1 MKKGLGLLAVGGFF
15 FMLLLL
21 VCTGGS
27 DSGGSAFVA
36 MPFADED
43 EAYAYQYI
51 GSELGIPWDIVLLV
65 DGIHAY
71 AAAESDMKNYN
82 PMLTSLQFCILMEE
96 EFEAV
101 TSAEKT
107 EGEGAVE
114 SEEEAEESDE
124 PENGAATP
132 EEGSEQES
140 IAPSGE
146 TTETSGEGETQ
157 EGEEEPEISWV
168 SKGIRY
174 YTGLEEI
181 LAYLDIGEESAKLT
195 YKDAAGIV
203 TDLTQRAGDKSTE
216 EVRYEVTLLTNLDYE
231 AVLRELIGL
240 SEQYIEYAL
249 ELYDSNYLETLY
261 GYDFQYTDIEL
272 PEIVQGN
279 VTREDLARVAVS
291 LINHPYLMGG
301 KSTQA
306 GPPTGPL
313 DCSGFVDWVYMQ
325 CFGTAVGSGQLP
337 EGVAVSGTAIQWYA
351 CEAISASE
359 LKVGDL
365 GFVRD
370 PATIKN
376 GQVNHVGIY
385 LGTYEGK
392 AYWIHCGGSAYKT
405 DFAPKGRV
413 GISVASGKN
422 NYNPVDGTTFEPA
435 MNACRFKY
443 FRRPRFEFAE

>member
-1 MKKGLGLLAVGGFF
+1 MKKGLGVLAAGGCF
-15 FMLLLL
+15 FMLLFLFI
-21 VCTGGS
+21 CTGGG
-27 DSGGSAFVA
+27 DSGGSSVV
-36 MPFADED
+36 MPFAEED

-51 GSELGIPWDIVLLV
+51 GSELGTPWDIVMLA

-71 AAAESDMKNYN
+71 AAGESNLKNYN

-101 TSAEKT
+101 TFAEEET
-107 EGEGAVE
+107 EESGDTNE
-114 SEEEAEESDE
+114 SEEESGESSESESSASSEET
-124 PENGAATP
+124 AP
-132 EEGSEQES
+132 EE
-140 IAPSGE
+140 
-146 TTETSGEGETQ
+146 TTADSDDDENVDSA
-157 EGEEEPEISWV
+157 EGEEPAPEITWV
-168 SKGIRY
+168 SKEIHY

-181 LAYLDIGEESAKLT
+181 LAYLNMEKDAAKLT

-203 TDLTQRAGDKSTE
+203 TDLTQRAEDKNTE
-216 EVRYEVTLLTNLDYE
+216 EVRYEVTLLTNTDYE
-231 AVLRELIGL
+231 AVLREFIGL
-240 SEQYIEYAL
+240 SEQYIENVL
-249 ELYDSNYLETLY
+249 DLYDSNYLVALY
-261 GYDFQYTDIEL
+261 GYDFEFSDIEL
-272 PEIVQGN
+272 PAIVQGN

-301 KSTQA
+301 KSTQV

-351 CEAISASE
+351 CEAISADE

-392 AYWIHCGGSAYKT
+392 AYWIHCGGSTYKT

-422 NYNPVDGTTFEPA
+422 DYNPVDGSTFEPA
-435 MNACRFKY
+435 MKACKFKY
-443 FRRPRFEFAE
+443 FRRPRFEFVE